1 MKNKEIFDFDWGE
14 NMTLAHMVTGS
25 AANGVYFNQYN
36 IGYTNAQGEKI
47 NDMITGG
54 GAIATSPA
62 LYSYFMLSE

>member
-1 MKNKEIFDFDWGE
+1 
-14 NMTLAHMVTGS
+14 MTLAHMVTGS